1 MFKRTPQATSIMPIT
16 VSRGATRA
24 TSVPRRDRLFYG
36 GVAIALALTVV
47 AGFGP
52 TYYFRMAGDSPL
64 RTLSGGP
71 VTLLVHTHAVLFTAW
86 VLLFIVQTALIAR
99 HRTTMHRNVGM
110 FGTGLAFLMVAA
122 GALTAINQLNTN
134 W

>member
-1 MFKRTPQATSIMPIT
+1 M
-16 VSRGATRA
+16 
-24 TSVPRRDRLFYG
+24 L
-36 GVAIALALTVV
+36 
-47 AGFGP
+47 
-52 TYYFRMAGDSPL
+52 L
-64 RTLSGGP
+64 RTLAPKKSSAVRGEE
-71 VTLLVHTHAVLFTAW
+71 LHAGCEAVVETESPHFRIDLSLESVWICSRIDFSIATVLFTAW

-122 GALTAINQLNTN
+122 GALTAINQLNTK